1 MKHQAAQVY
10 FPVGL
15 YMQIKVLAAQE
26 GKPMAAWMRDLAEKE
41 VAKQFKKRK
50 SLADMP
56 VYSFPGL
63 ETDISQRVDE
73 IVYGNP

>member
-1 MKHQAAQVY
+1 MKQQAAQVY

-15 YMQIKVLAAQE
+15 YMQIKVLAAQD

-56 VYSFPGL
+56 VFCWGKDP
-63 ETDISQRVDE
+63 TVSQHIDE
-73 IVYGNP
+73 IVYKKNW